1 MSWRTTQLACRT
13 TPGPSSFLDG
23 NVQTRCGRSSESRVD
38 SLCTQFVQPQN
49 GGLPPQLSTALA
61 LELATTMLRR
71 ALPASS
77 PLADVVTQTLLHA
90 VYKDYDPQKDL
101 LDNCRFAD
109 ADLPALDEDAAP
121 EVDDDA
127 NACTKPTSAVD
138 YGALAKLWN
147 DLVAG
152 DRGGDAGVACLVS
165 CIQTLPDAHQRNI
178 VERVAAELR
187 PVAPDPCVERDET
200 TLRIRADQE
209 NGDDDGDEE
218 DDEVFFEQLVHDLR
232 EIYNLLD
239 AYDPRAQRSARYKLH
254 VLLSGTLGLP
264 PDERGQPDARERM
277 AQIVG
282 DLDAETRARL
292 LLL

>member
-1 MSWRTTQLACRT
+1 
-13 TPGPSSFLDG
+13 
-23 NVQTRCGRSSESRVD
+23 
-38 SLCTQFVQPQN
+38 
-49 GGLPPQLSTALA
+49 
-61 LELATTMLRR
+61 MLRR

-109 ADLPALDEDAAP
+109 ADLPAIDEDAAP

-127 NACTKPTSAVD
+127 NACTKRTSPVD
-138 YGALAKLWN
+138 YDALAKLWN
-147 DLVAG
+147 NLVAD
-152 DRGGDAGVACLVS
+152 DRGGDAGIACLVS
-165 CIQTLPDAHQRNI
+165 CIQTLPDTHQRNI
-178 VERVAAELR
+178 VERVVAELR

-209 NGDDDGDEE
+209 NGEDDNDYDDKDDDEA
-218 DDEVFFEQLVHDLR
+218 FFEQLVHDLR

-254 VLLSGTLGLP
+254 VLLSGTLGMP
-264 PDERGQPDARERM
+264 PDEPGIPDARERM
-277 AQIVG
+277 AQLVG